1 MNHFVIYALVAL
13 FAALSGLNDGGNLL
27 AVLASSRMLP
37 VVVVIAEMSFGM
49 CAAPF
54 LVGTRVAQTIGAG
67 ILPISAL
74 SSPVVTAAL
83 VATLLTLVACYA
95 SRLPTSITL
104 ALVGAMGG
112 VGVVMLGIHC
122 VRWAS
127 VGTVAASLVVSVL
140 IAGVV
145 GYLVHLVARALLGR
159 VSARAGRAALWSE
172 IATSACVCI
181 GYGANDAE
189 KTLGLLAITTGIT
202 HHRATFHV
210 APWMVGFSTAAFLA
224 GLLAGG
230 WRVARTIQGHVFRI
244 RPIHAVMNEFATA
257 AVVIAASSLGGPVS
271 TTQALDSSLVGV
283 GASAHARRVR
293 WRVVRKMAGVWLM
306 TMPLAFVVGC
316 VTGQLFVWEGY
327 R

>member
-1 MNHFVIYALVAL
+1 MSVLLAYALLAV

-27 AVLASSRMLP
+27 AVLSSSRILP
-37 VVVVIAEMSFGM
+37 VAVVIAEMGTCM
-49 CAAPF
+49 LAAPF
-54 LVGTRVAQTIGAG
+54 LVGTRVAHTIGAG
-67 ILPISAL
+67 ILPLPEL
-74 SSPVVTAAL
+74 SLPVVTAAL
-83 VATLLTLVACYA
+83 VATLVTLAACYL
-95 SRLPTSITL
+95 SKVPTSITF

-112 VGVVMLGIHC
+112 VGAVMLGMNRVH
-122 VRWAS
+122 WAS
-127 VGTVAASLVVSVL
+127 VGRVAGSLVMSVVL
-140 IAGVV
+140 AGIAG
-145 GYLVHLVARALLGR
+145 YAAHFAARVLLGR

-189 KTLGLLAITTGIT
+189 KTLGLLALVTGVS
-202 HHRATFHV
+202 HHHGTFHV
-210 APWMVGFSTAAFLA
+210 APWMVGFSTAAFLI
-224 GLLAGG
+224 GLCAGG

-306 TMPLAFVVGC
+306 TMPLAFLVGC
-316 VTGQLFVWEGY
+316 VTGQLFVWGGY

>member
-1 MNHFVIYALVAL
+1 MVALAAYVLVAV

-27 AVLASSRMLP
+27 AVLASSRILP
-37 VVVVIAEMSFGM
+37 VAVVIVEIGTCMTV
-49 CAAPF
+49 APF
-54 LVGTRVAQTIGAG
+54 LIGTRVAHTIGAG
-67 ILPISAL
+67 ILPLAEL
-74 SSPVVTAAL
+74 SLPVVTAAL
-83 VATLLTLVACYA
+83 VATLVTLLACYA
-95 SRLPTSITL
+95 SSVPTSITF

-112 VGVVMLGIHC
+112 VGAVMLGMDRVH
-122 VRWAS
+122 WAS
-127 VGTVAASLVVSVL
+127 VGRVAGWLVLSVML
-140 IAGVV
+140 AGVA
-145 GYLVHLVARALLGR
+145 GYVAHIVAKLLLGR
-159 VSARAGRAALWSE
+159 ASARAGRSALWTE

-189 KTLGLLAITTGIT
+189 KTLGLLALVTGVS
-202 HHRATFHV
+202 HHRGVFHV
-210 APWMVGFSTAAFLA
+210 APWMVGFSTAAFLV
-224 GLLAGG
+224 GLLVGG
-230 WRVARTIQGHVFRI
+230 WRVARMIQGHVFRI

-293 WRVVRKMAGVWLM
+293 WRVVRKMAGVWIM

-316 VTGQLFVWEGY
+316 VTGQLFVWGGY